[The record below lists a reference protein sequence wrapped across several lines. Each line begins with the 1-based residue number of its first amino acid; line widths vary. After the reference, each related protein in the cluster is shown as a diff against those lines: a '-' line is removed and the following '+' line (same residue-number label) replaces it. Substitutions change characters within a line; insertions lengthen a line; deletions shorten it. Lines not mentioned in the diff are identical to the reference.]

1 MALLGAA
8 TNLYARLNPGGD
20 VDLGTGYLNAPHR
33 YRIEWRTGN
42 VVEFFID
49 GVSVNSRTA
58 SFGAITMRPGISDYN
73 SGGPSLSVDW
83 ITQTPYVSPCTF
95 TSRVIDAGQLA
106 HWIDLSRVGATPA
119 GTSVGFETRTGN
131 TATPDG
137 TWSGWQS
144 TTGAT
149 ASPNGRYIQY
159 RATLATTDPAQTPVI
174 ESVTLTYMQVTRSL
188 DAGWNL
194 LALPLQP
201 INPLF
206 AQDLL
211 ENLNSQSQAGNCTE
225 VDRWY
230 LGWDSYLDEYGGL
243 TILASCQA
251 KATLFTVPAL

>member
-1 MALLGAA
+1 MGSDGAVPVVDGVRGHVWSRPVPNAGLGAGDNTTGAGGMYA
-8 TNLYARLNPGGD
+8 TGDQPWAMFGTAEEHHEPLRAAQSAITGGD

-83 ITQTPYVSPCTF
+83 ITQTPYISPCAF

-106 HWIDLSRVGATPA
+106 HWIDLSQTGATPA

-159 RATLATTDPAQTPVI
+159 RATLASADPRA
-174 ESVTLTYMQVTRSL
+174 
-188 DAGWNL
+188 DAG
-194 LALPLQP
+194 
-201 INPLF
+201 
-206 AQDLL
+206 D
-211 ENLNSQSQAGNCTE
+211 
-225 VDRWY
+225 
-230 LGWDSYLDEYGGL
+230 
-243 TILASCQA
+243 
-251 KATLFTVPAL
+251 